1 MKFRVYFED
10 YTTQGN
16 AFFMFITDEAG
27 AGEYDIPQCPK
38 GTPPED
44 CVHTLTGEFQ
54 LRDSMRKC
62 AAAPA
67 PVTDV
72 WCAPGWN
79 ESQSVA
85 LLRAG
90 THCHAPACINETLY
104 NLDTGEV
111 ICYNEPLYG
120 EGQFP
125 SSGQHFD
132 EAGYAVGIPP
142 CLWGSEE
149 EGLRPSPVLGL
160 NTRLRSV
167 KHVNNT
173 YYHYGVMA
181 QWQMRGMWVE

>member
-1 MKFRVYFED
+1 MKFRIYYED
-10 YTTQGN
+10 HADQGN
-16 AFFMFITDEAG
+16 AFFMFIQDEVG
-27 AGEYDIPQCPK
+27 AGEYDIPQCSA
-38 GTPPED
+38 GTPPAE
-44 CVHTLTGEFQ
+44 CVHTLTGEFL
-54 LRDSMRKC
+54 LRDSMRTCVAGK
-62 AAAPA
+62 

-79 ESQSVA
+79 ESKQVA

-120 EGQFP
+120 NGSFP
-125 SSGQHFD
+125 ADGQHFN

-142 CLWGSEE
+142 CLWGSEA
-149 EGLRPSPVLGL
+149 EGLLPSPVLGL

-173 YYHYGVMA
+173 FYHYGVMA
-181 QWQMRGMWVE
+181 QWQMRGMFVN